1 MRRLAILFIA
11 QACISFG
18 LLMPTIG
25 QSSAELPVRAERME
39 ALERENARLE
49 GLILE
54 WAADSVVQESVP
66 ADLLR
71 EMAP

>member
-1 MRRLAILFIA
+1 MRRLAILFYC
-11 QACISFG
+11 ACVY
-18 LLMPTIG
+18 LLRASYAIG
-25 QSSAELPVRAERME
+25 QSPAELPARAERME

-54 WAADSVVQESVP
+54 RPADSVVQESVP

>member
-1 MRRLAILFIA
+1 MRRLALLFIA
-11 QACISFG
+11 HACISFG
-18 LLMPTIG
+18 LLMPAIG
-25 QSSAELPVRAERME
+25 QSPAELPARAERME

-54 WAADSVVQESVP
+54 RRADSVVQESVP

>member
-1 MRRLAILFIA
+1 MRRLLFHTLALATVYIGVLVPASA
-11 QACISFG
+11 QS
-18 LLMPTIG
+18 PD
-25 QSSAELPVRAERME
+25 ELPARAERME

-54 WAADSVVQESVP
+54 RPADSVVQESVP

>member
-1 MRRLAILFIA
+1 
-11 QACISFG
+11 
-18 LLMPTIG
+18 MPAIG
-25 QSSAELPVRAERME
+25 QSPAELPARAERME

-54 WAADSVVQESVP
+54 RPADSVVQESVP
-66 ADLLR
+66 ADLLG

>member
-1 MRRLAILFIA
+1 MPAIGK
-11 QACISFG
+11 S
-18 LLMPTIG
+18 P
-25 QSSAELPVRAERME
+25 AEQPARAERME

-54 WAADSVVQESVP
+54 RPADPVVQESVP

>member
-1 MRRLAILFIA
+1 MRRLALLFIA
-11 QACISFG
+11 HACISFG
-18 LLMPTIG
+18 LTAIG
-25 QSSAELPVRAERME
+25 QSPAELPARAERME

-54 WAADSVVQESVP
+54 RPADSVVQESVA

>member
-1 MRRLAILFIA
+1 MHRLTFLLLAY
-11 QACISFG
+11 ACISVGFV
-18 LLMPTIG
+18 MPAAA
-25 QSSAELPVRAERME
+25 QSPAELPARAERME

-54 WAADSVVQESVP
+54 RPADSVVQESVP